1 MSDFWSGVIVALAVS
16 VVANLITPMT
26 RTALIAAGLRIGNAA
41 KAFGTWGLRKA
52 LRNSESELVTMDEYH
67 GDPARFST
75 LALNVMSWNVMYLW
89 VLIVALIIAVF
100 GGWVPSRMAA
110 NGFFGMLGA
119 ASSTVGQLFVLQLIT
134 DRLRAYEKY
143 RPELVRR
150 IEALRTMVVKPSEG

>member
-1 MSDFWSGVIVALAVS
+1 
-16 VVANLITPMT
+16 
-26 RTALIAAGLRIGNAA
+26 
-41 KAFGTWGLRKA
+41 
-52 LRNSESELVTMDEYH
+52 MDEYH

-150 IEALRTMVVKPSEG
+150 IEALRTMEVKPSEG